1 MWHCFQTSNIQGGEG
16 VKSKKETEIFNEA
29 TELEVMARP
38 IVEYLKAN
46 YHPHAIVVITGNRVV
61 VMETLLS
68 VPTR

>member
-1 MWHCFQTSNIQGGEG
+1 M
-16 VKSKKETEIFNEA
+16 KSKKETEIFNEA

-46 YHPHAIVVITGNRVV
+46 YHPHAAVVITSNRVV
-61 VMETLLS
+61 VTETLLS